1 MSSSAFIYGQYI
13 IESWRNFVL
22 LQKIPSIEASNL
34 NWLVALWIQIFLVAI
49 VLIIGI
55 YKLYRQSKKIHED
68 VLSSIGY
75 EKHGNQLNYSGKGLY
90 ITELH
95 SSVATYYQSL
105 VLRFREVQINF

>member
-1 MSSSAFIYGQYI
+1 MSSSAFIYGQYM

-34 NWLVALWIQIFLVAI
+34 NWLAALWVQIFLVAV

-55 YKLYRQSKKIHED
+55 YKLYRQSKRIHED
-68 VLSSIGY
+68 ALSSI
-75 EKHGNQLNYSGKGLY
+75 ENEVVGNQVNGSKNWLY

-95 SSVATYYQSL
+95 SSVSTYYKSL
-105 VLRFREVQINF
+105 GMGFQEV